1 MILIIYKYVMDLEE
15 VKTEENKI
23 EEEKTIKLESG
34 DGICIEVSWQF

>member
-23 EEEKTIKLESG
+23 EDNYMEKLKKLFCPRTQTE
-34 DGICIEVSWQF
+34 QN